1 MRFTKK
7 PHRYSFSYR
16 ILALVASMGIVYFWG
31 RDEKGKIGSVAVLWL
46 ASTWISTI
54 IIGIPIM
61 SAVFGNPQIG
71 KTYGLLAAVSS
82 FIFQLPLLLL
92 LFECDALEKTLIAA
106 NAVVAH
112 EEEAPSCTPSQSETS
127 AVDVDLISHGDEST
141 DKVVASTGVPSTTSP
156 LRSG

>member
-1 MRFTKK
+1 
-7 PHRYSFSYR
+7 
-16 ILALVASMGIVYFWG
+16 MGIVYFWG

-112 EEEAPSCTPSQSETS
+112 EEANAVVAHEEEAPSCTASQSETR
-127 AVDVDLISHGDEST
+127 AVGVDLIPHGNESM
-141 DKVVASTGVPSTTSP
+141 DKVVASTSVSSTTSP